1 MGTIDL
7 HLHSK
12 CSDGMLTPTELVDK
26 AFSLGI
32 KIMALTDHDTV
43 TGVKEAQARAKE
55 LGIQCLA
62 GLEISARLN
71 DEVHVLGYNI
81 DMDNSQ
87 FVAGISKIQELR
99 RERNQEIIRKL
110 RAHGIKLKVYD
121 ELDGESRGRSHIAK
135 LLCEQGYVHSRAEA
149 FDKYI
154 GKNAPC
160 YQNDV
165 GITPEDAIKLI
176 VSAGGTAVLAH
187 PYRFIR
193 SGELSNFVSRMVG
206 YGLGGVE
213 AYYPNYGKEV
223 RQSIRAVANQHK
235 LIITGGSDYHSEEYG
250 AKIGSTNVILNEY
263 TRKVLNVT
271 EQ

>member
-12 CSDGMLTPTELVDK
+12 CSDGMLTPSELVDK
-26 AFSLGI
+26 AFSLGV

-43 TGVKEAQARAKE
+43 SGVREAQGRAKE
-55 LGIQCLA
+55 LGIQCIA

-71 DEVHVLGYNI
+71 DEVHILGYNI
-81 DMDNSQ
+81 NLDNPEFQ
-87 FVAGISKIQELR
+87 AGIHKLQELR
-99 RERNQEIIRKL
+99 RERNHEIIRKL

-121 ELDGESRGRSHIAK
+121 ELDGESRGRTHIAK
-135 LLCEQGYVHSRAEA
+135 MLYEQGFVHSRAEA

-154 GKNAPC
+154 GRNAPC

-165 GITPEDAIKLI
+165 GITLEEAVKLI

-187 PYRFIR
+187 PYRIIR
-193 SGELSNFVSRMVG
+193 NGELSNFVSRMVD
-206 YGLGGVE
+206 YGLGGIEV
-213 AYYPNYGKEV
+213 YYPNYGKEV
-223 RQSIRAVANQHK
+223 RQSIRLVANQHK

-250 AKIGSTNVILNEY
+250 AKIGSTNVILNEH
-263 TRKVLNVT
+263 TKNVLGIK
-271 EQ
+271 